1 MGETAVLDALQQAD
15 LLFCPTAHDVARLR
29 RGGPARAQ
37 VDTTGVVVAAP

>member
-1 MGETAVLDALQQAD
+1 MSEAAVLDALQRAD
-15 LLFCPTAHDVARLR
+15 LLFCQTAHDVARLR